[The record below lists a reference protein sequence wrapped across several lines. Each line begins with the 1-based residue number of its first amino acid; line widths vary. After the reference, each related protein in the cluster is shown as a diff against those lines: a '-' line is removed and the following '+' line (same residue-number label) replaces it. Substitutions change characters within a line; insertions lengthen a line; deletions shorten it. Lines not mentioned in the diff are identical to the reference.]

1 MAVGTGHQKL
11 KKELSL
17 FGVYAI
23 ATGTTLSAGF
33 FLLPGLAAA
42 EAGPAVVLCYLIAA
56 ALLVPAMF
64 SIVELATAMPR
75 AGGAYYFL
83 DRSLGPLAGTIGGF
97 GTWLALVLK
106 SAFALVGMGAY
117 LALYFPEA
125 PFQIIAVGLALFFGA
140 LNLLGSKKTGTFQ
153 IFLVVVLLAI
163 LTWFIAHGTTA
174 INFDNFSGFFDKG
187 SASILSASGLVFI
200 SYVGVTNIA
209 SVSEEVKN
217 PERNLPLGIFLALGT
232 AVLVYALGVSVMIG
246 VLGDEN
252 LAGSLTPVADV
263 AESFASKWGKALVTV
278 AALLAFAAVANAGI
292 MSASRY
298 PMAMSRDHILPKIFS
313 TVGKR
318 GTPTVSIFVTV
329 AAILFF
335 LLVLDPTRIAK
346 LASAFQLV
354 MFALLCLAVIVMRES
369 KIESYD
375 PGFHSPFYPW
385 MQILGIFGPM
395 VIIAE
400 MGWLSIVF
408 SAGLIIVGIA
418 WFRYYARNRV
428 AREGAIYHVFD
439 RLGQRR
445 FDDLDRELRGIMQ
458 EKGLREEDPFDEL
471 IVRSITMD
479 AEVGS
484 SFQEIAQRASLLLSK
499 RLPCEAQTLLDGFMQ
514 GTRTGATPV
523 TGGIALPHLRMP
535 GIDSA
540 QLILVRSESGIR
552 ISTGDV
558 FGQVHSSELT
568 HAIFFLVSPDE
579 DPRQHLRILAEL
591 AGQVSKDSFID
602 DWLKA
607 SGEQQLKEILLRN
620 DRFAS
625 IYVQANSK
633 AAPMIG
639 RPLRELNIP
648 EGCLVAIIHR
658 GGSTIVPRGG
668 TVIQEQD
675 RLTIIGSPS
684 GISQVNELYHDDST
698 SS

>member
-1 MAVGTGHQKL
+1 MMPAKFWISV
-11 KKELSL
+11 
-17 FGVYAI
+17 
-23 ATGTTLSAGF
+23 
-33 FLLPGLAAA
+33 PG
-42 EAGPAVVLCYLIAA
+42 
-56 ALLVPAMF
+56 
-64 SIVELATAMPR
+64 
-75 AGGAYYFL
+75 
-83 DRSLGPLAGTIGGF
+83 
-97 GTWLALVLK
+97 
-106 SAFALVGMGAY
+106 
-117 LALYFPEA
+117 
-125 PFQIIAVGLALFFGA
+125 
-140 LNLLGSKKTGTFQ
+140 
-153 IFLVVVLLAI
+153 
-163 LTWFIAHGTTA
+163 
-174 INFDNFSGFFDKG
+174 
-187 SASILSASGLVFI
+187 SASGLVFI

-246 VLGDEN
+246 VVGDEQ

-263 AESFASKWGKALVTV
+263 ADSFASTWGKALITI

-313 TVGKR
+313 KVGKR
-318 GTPTVSIFVTV
+318 GTPTISIIVTV

-408 SAGLIIVGIA
+408 SAGLIVVGIG
-418 WFRYYARNRV
+418 WFRYYARDRV

-445 FDDLDRELRGIMQ
+445 FDDLDRELRGILQ

-471 IVRSITMD
+471 VVRSITMD

-484 SFQEIAQRASLLLSK
+484 SFDEIAQRASLLLSK
-499 RLPCEAQTLLDGFMQ
+499 RLPCAAETLLEGFMQ

-523 TGGIALPHLRMP
+523 TGGVALPHLRMP

-540 QLILVRSESGIR
+540 QLILVRSQKGIR
-552 ISTGDV
+552 ISTGDL

-591 AGQVSKDSFID
+591 AGQVGRESFIE
-602 DWLKA
+602 DWIKA
-607 SGEQQLKEILLRN
+607 RGDQQLKEILLRN

-625 IYVQANSK
+625 IYVQENSK
-633 AAPMIG
+633 AASMIG
-639 RPLRELNIP
+639 RSLRELTIP

-668 TVIQEQD
+668 TVIKLHD

-684 GISQVNELYHDDST
+684 GISQVNELYSDDFASA
-698 SS
+698 